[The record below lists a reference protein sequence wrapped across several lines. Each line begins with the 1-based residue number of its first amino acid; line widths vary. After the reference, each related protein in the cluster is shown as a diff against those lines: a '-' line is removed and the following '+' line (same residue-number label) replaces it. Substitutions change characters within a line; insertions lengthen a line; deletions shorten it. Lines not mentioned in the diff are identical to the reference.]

1 MLGESFL
8 GKYAALF
15 AYEECPP
22 SVETPELTEIIDLE
36 KLPKQLCQHII
47 GIIYKF
53 RFIIKITV
61 TLSSP
66 DRRNESQNH

>member
-8 GKYAALF
+8 GKYAAVF

-47 GIIYKF
+47 GIIC
-53 RFIIKITV
+53 
-61 TLSSP
+61 
-66 DRRNESQNH
+66 